1 MNHGRGFK
9 YFLQTTTRF
18 PETNLDL
25 YVPRKLS
32 TTEVNEIAIVFQHS
46 YRSNGNEEDIVSHGS
61 DDYDNGNEE
70 EDSIDRFKNIFS
82 SCVCVETEGCFE
94 TIRVFIFV

>member
-1 MNHGRGFK
+1 MNLGRGFK

-32 TTEVNEIAIVFQHS
+32 TTEVNDIVFEHS
-46 YRSNGNEEDIVSHGS
+46 YRSNEEDQVPQTRAYEDS
-61 DDYDNGNEE
+61 DNEHEE
-70 EDSIDRFKNIFS
+70 EDSIERF
-82 SCVCVETEGCFE
+82 
-94 TIRVFIFV
+94 